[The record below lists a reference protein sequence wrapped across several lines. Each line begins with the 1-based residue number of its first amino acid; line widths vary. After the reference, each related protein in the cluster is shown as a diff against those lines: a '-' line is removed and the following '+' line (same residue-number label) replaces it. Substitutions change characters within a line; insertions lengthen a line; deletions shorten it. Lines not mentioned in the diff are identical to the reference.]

1 MRFPSIAALYERART
16 VLLRFPWP
24 LVTGAIAAT
33 AAIIGTNAGHETEE
47 LWVRL
52 CLVAL
57 LGIPLTFGTAMLA
70 ERRRWSGMVHTG
82 VVVAGI
88 LVLYWFFWT
97 WPGPEQKHLL
107 LRYLQ
112 LSAALHLSVAFLPWW
127 GGGEGPGFWQYNR
140 RLFEGFLRA
149 VLFSAVLFLGLAIAL
164 GALDKLFGVDVEGET
179 YARLWFI
186 IAFVVNTWIF
196 LAGVPDTLEELE
208 ESESYPRAL
217 KVFTQYILTPL
228 VAIYLVILT
237 AYLVKVLVTGT
248 WPNGWIGYLVSS
260 VGAGGILGFLLVH
273 PLRLRQDEGWIRT
286 YSRWLF
292 IGLIP
297 AAAMFLMALWKRV
310 GPYGLTELRFLGLL
324 LGAWLLGIALLY
336 SVRRETGIRIIPVSL
351 AFILL
356 FTAFGPLG
364 STAMSVRSQA
374 NRIREISEAGNL
386 RMTGEAVGEQPI
398 LGDTAVREM
407 SEALRFLLERNALGT
422 VRELFG
428 QRAGQLA
435 DFNPDRADLVDSV
448 ANLVMTSLGQSYVNR
463 YHYNPADYFAFE
475 RQPNGNALA
484 ISGYDYVVPLN
495 GIDSTTVVVA
505 GDTLKVI
512 SDLTRLRQVYL
523 RRGPDTLLVF
533 ELLPVAEQLFQLEP
547 AARQNAPVNLSVESV
562 TTRGLLVFDWFSAGR
577 TNGAIKISAWRG
589 DLYLRFVDHPDPANV
604 APGLEPGR

>member
-1 MRFPSIAALYERART
+1 MRFPSVAALLARART

-24 LVTGAIAAT
+24 LVAGAIAAT
-33 AAIIGTNAGHETEE
+33 AAILGTHAEQYSEE
-47 LWVRL
+47 VWARL
-52 CLVAL
+52 CLVAM
-57 LGIPLTFGTAMLA
+57 LGIPLTFGIAMLA

-82 VVVAGI
+82 AVVAGI

-97 WPGPEQKHLL
+97 WPGPEQKHLM

-112 LSAALHLSVAFLPWW
+112 LSAAIHLSVAFLPWW
-127 GGGEGPGFWQYNR
+127 GGGEGPAFWQYNR
-140 RLFEGFLRA
+140 RLFESFLRSA
-149 VLFSAVLFLGLAIAL
+149 LFSGVLYLGLAVAL

-196 LAGVPDTLEELE
+196 LAGVPETFEELE
-208 ESESYPRAL
+208 ESDNYPRAL

-237 AYLVKVLVTGT
+237 AYLVKILITGT

-260 VGAGGILGFLLVH
+260 VGAVGILGFLLVH

-324 LGAWLLGIALLY
+324 LGAWLLGIALMY
-336 SVRRETGIRIIPVSL
+336 TVRREMGIRIIPVSL
-351 AFILL
+351 AIILL
-356 FTAFGPLG
+356 LTAFGPLG
-364 STAMSVRSQA
+364 ATAMSVRSQA
-374 NRIREISEAGNL
+374 DRIRDISEAGNL
-386 RMTGEAVGEQPI
+386 RITGDVPGDQPI

-435 DFNPDRADLVDSV
+435 DFDPDRSDLVDSV
-448 ANLVMTSLGQSYVNR
+448 ANLVMKSLGQSYVNR
-463 YHYNPADYFAFE
+463 YNYDPADYFAYE
-475 RQPNGNALA
+475 RQANGKPLT
-484 ISGYDYVVPLN
+484 ITGYDYVVSLN
-495 GIDSTTVVVA
+495 GIDSTAVVVS
-505 GDTLKVI
+505 GDTLDVI
-512 SDLTRLRQVYL
+512 SNLTLMQAYV
-523 RRGPDTLLVF
+523 RRGSDTLLVF
-533 ELLPVAEQLFQLEP
+533 ELRPLAEELFAMDP
-547 AARQNAPVNLSVESV
+547 AARQEYSATMAVESV
-562 TTRGLLVFDWFSAGR
+562 GAQGMLAFAWFSAER
-577 TNGAIKISAWRG
+577 RNGTIKISAWRG
-589 DLYLRFVDHPDPANV
+589 ELYLRLVDHPDSANV
-604 APGLEPGR
+604 TPAFEPGR

>member
-1 MRFPSIAALYERART
+1 MRFPSVAALFARART

-24 LVTGAIAAT
+24 LVAGAIAAT
-33 AAIIGTNAGHETEE
+33 AAILGTHAEQYSQEV
-47 LWVRL
+47 WARL
-52 CLVAL
+52 CLVAM
-57 LGIPLTFGTAMLA
+57 LGIPLTFGVAMLA

-88 LVLYWFFWT
+88 LALYWFFWT
-97 WPGPEQKHLL
+97 WPGPEQKHLM

-112 LSAALHLSVAFLPWW
+112 LSAAIHLSVAFLPWW
-127 GGGEGPGFWQYNR
+127 GGGEGPAFWQYNR
-140 RLFEGFLRA
+140 RLFESFLRGA
-149 VLFSAVLFLGLAIAL
+149 LFSAVLYLGLAIAL

-196 LAGVPDTLEELE
+196 LAGVPETFEELE
-208 ESESYPRAL
+208 ESENYPRAL

-237 AYLVKVLVTGT
+237 AYLVKILVTGT

-260 VGAGGILGFLLVH
+260 VGAVGILGFLLVH

-286 YSRWLF
+286 YSRLLF

-324 LGAWLLGIALLY
+324 LGAWLLGIAVLY
-336 SVRRETGIRIIPVSL
+336 TVRREMGIRIIPVSL
-351 AFILL
+351 AIILL
-356 FTAFGPLG
+356 LTAFGPLG
-364 STAMSVRSQA
+364 LTAMSVRSQA
-374 NRIREISEAGNL
+374 DRIREISEAGNL
-386 RMTGEAVGEQPI
+386 RITGEVPGDQPI

-435 DFNPDRADLVDSV
+435 EFDPDRADQVDSV
-448 ANLVMTSLGQSYVNR
+448 ANVVMTSLGQSYVNR
-463 YHYNPADYFAFE
+463 YHYDPADYFAFE
-475 RQPNGNALA
+475 RQANGQPLT
-484 ISGYDYVVPLN
+484 ITGYDYVVSLN
-495 GIDSTTVVVA
+495 GIDSTAVLVA
-505 GDTLKVI
+505 GDTLEVI
-512 SDLTRLRQVYL
+512 SNLTLLQAYV
-523 RRGPDTLLVF
+523 RRGSDTLLVF
-533 ELLPVAEQLFQLEP
+533 ELRPMAEELFAMEP
-547 AARQNAPVNLSVESV
+547 AARQEYSATMAVESS
-562 TTRGLLVFDWFSAGR
+562 RAQGMLAFAWFSAER
-577 TNGAIKISAWRG
+577 RNGTIKISAWRG
-589 DLYLRFVDHPDPANV
+589 ELYLRLVDHPDPAHV